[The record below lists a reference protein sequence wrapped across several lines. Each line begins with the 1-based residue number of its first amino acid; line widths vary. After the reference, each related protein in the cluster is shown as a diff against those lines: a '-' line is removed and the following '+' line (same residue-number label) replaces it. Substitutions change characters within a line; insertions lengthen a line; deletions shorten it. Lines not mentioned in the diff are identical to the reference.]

1 MGFPVSVE
9 PGVDLLAVLGYASDS
24 PIDAF
29 ARLRIMTS
37 STILSPGAYQLLH
50 ERFGYRDFRPG
61 QEAVIAA
68 VLQGHHVLAVMP
80 TGSGKSLCYQL
91 PALLREGCTVVISPL
106 IALMK
111 DQVDTLQAQGIAA
124 TFINSSLTA
133 AEQTARL
140 RACRAGAYDL
150 LYVAPERFRSPRFL
164 QSVAQTR
171 VALFAVDEAHCISEW
186 GHDFRPDYLRLREA
200 IAHLQQPQ
208 VLALTATATVEVQQ
222 DIMQQLG
229 CGEMQRFVT
238 GFNRANLTYR
248 VLALN
253 APTAKLG
260 VLYDILAAQGEGSAI
275 VYAATRRTVEEIAA
289 FLHARGT
296 EVLSYHAG
304 LPDDLRRRTQEA
316 FMARQQGVIVA
327 TNAFGMGVDKAAV
340 RSVIHFNLPR
350 SMEAYYQEAGRA
362 GRDGGAAQCILL
374 FSYGDV
380 KIQEFLLE
388 QSSPPRELIEEVYG
402 LIVALSRRQAEIP
415 LRALLPHR
423 RHGSSTMQVDS
434 SVKILEKAGYIER
447 LASYDGVDEVIPGLS
462 NMRVRLAT
470 EAVLPHHLELD
481 YAALQRRKHREQ
493 QRLRQMVGY
502 ANTRQCR
509 RRRILAYF
517 GELWEQSNCGACD
530 HCLDDRSFVGKT
542 PQPKRAPEEAEWLLI
557 QKILS
562 CIARMRGRYGRA
574 RVMQVLMG
582 SRAREIRDSHL
593 TRLSTYGILRGTP
606 RPTLEAYVDALVEA
620 ECVCIVGDE
629 FPKLDL
635 TPRGWAVMRRQQS
648 VQLALPVVDTPV
660 VSPALVGHVQ
670 AVPAATPPVV
680 SVPSLTPE
688 VVVPASVA
696 PPVILPPAPE
706 PAAVLVAA
714 PDTALLERLRAQRT
728 ALARAE
734 AIPPYCVFN
743 DRTLREMAVHLPVD
757 RPSLLQI
764 HGVGEA
770 KAAKYGEIFLDLIRD
785 HTTARQ

>member
-1 MGFPVSVE
+1 
-9 PGVDLLAVLGYASDS
+9 
-24 PIDAF
+24 
-29 ARLRIMTS
+29 
-37 STILSPGAYQLLH
+37 
-50 ERFGYRDFRPG
+50 
-61 QEAVIAA
+61 
-68 VLQGHHVLAVMP
+68 
-80 TGSGKSLCYQL
+80 
-91 PALLREGCTVVISPL
+91 
-106 IALMK
+106 
-111 DQVDTLQAQGIAA
+111 
-124 TFINSSLTA
+124 
-133 AEQTARL
+133 
-140 RACRAGAYDL
+140 
-150 LYVAPERFRSPRFL
+150 
-164 QSVAQTR
+164 
-171 VALFAVDEAHCISEW
+171 
-186 GHDFRPDYLRLREA
+186 
-200 IAHLQQPQ
+200 
-208 VLALTATATVEVQQ
+208 
-222 DIMQQLG
+222 
-229 CGEMQRFVT
+229 
-238 GFNRANLTYR
+238 
-248 VLALN
+248 
-253 APTAKLG
+253 
-260 VLYDILAAQGEGSAI
+260 
-275 VYAATRRTVEEIAA
+275 
-289 FLHARGT
+289 
-296 EVLSYHAG
+296 
-304 LPDDLRRRTQEA
+304 
-316 FMARQQGVIVA
+316 
-327 TNAFGMGVDKAAV
+327 
-340 RSVIHFNLPR
+340 
-350 SMEAYYQEAGRA
+350 
-362 GRDGGAAQCILL
+362 L

-402 LIVALSRRQAEIP
+402 LIVALSRRQAEVP

-434 SVKILEKAGYIER
+434 SVKMLEKAGYVER

-470 EAVLPHHLELD
+470 EAVLPHRLELD
-481 YAALQRRKHREQ
+481 YTALQQRKHREQ
-493 QRLRQMVGY
+493 QKLRQMVGY

-517 GELWEQSNCGACD
+517 GEPWEHANCGACD

-542 PQPKRAPEEAEWLLI
+542 LQPKRAPEEAEWLLI

-574 RVMQVLMG
+574 RVVQVLMG
-582 SRAREIRDSHL
+582 SRTREMRDSHL

-648 VQLALPVVDTPV
+648 VQLALPVAGTSA
-660 VSPALVGHVQ
+660 VSPAFAGHAQ
-670 AVPAATPPVV
+670 AVPVATLPAV

-688 VVVPASVA
+688 VVVLAGAA
-696 PPVILPPAPE
+696 PPVTSSPAPE
-706 PAAVLVAA
+706 PAAVLEAT

-743 DRTLREMAVHLPVD
+743 DRTLRDMAIHLPVD

-785 HTTARQ
+785 HITARQ